1 MAKTIAIG
9 NQKGGVGKSTLT
21 TNLGAALCKEGE
33 RVLLVDMDPSG
44 NLTAGLGYPKNIPLT
59 VESLM
64 REIALETPE
73 PSYEQTILHHDEGMD
88 LLPANKFLTGMELWL
103 QTVEDNKSVLRD
115 VLARLDDDYDF
126 ILIDCMPS
134 LGMLTL
140 NALTAADE
148 ILVPVQPQ
156 RFAVEGLQELLKTVD
171 KVRKTSN
178 PELTVSGIIFSL
190 DSKVRS
196 NEKMYKEAV
205 KESYGSNIRI
215 FEQTIP
221 NYSKIAEAPNEGHS
235 VLWYEPKGVP
245 ASIYESIAETL
256 REECHE
262 EEISHIINLV

>member
-64 REIALETPE
+64 REIALENPE
-73 PSYEQTILHHDEGMD
+73 PAYEKTILHHEEGMD

-103 QTVEDNKSVLRD
+103 QTMEDNKTVLRD
-115 VLARLDDDYDF
+115 VLARLQDDYDY

-140 NALTAADE
+140 NAFTAADE
-148 ILVPVQPQ
+148 VLVPVQPQ
-156 RFAVEGLQELLKTVD
+156 RFAVEGLQELLKTVE
-171 KVRKTSN
+171 KVRRSSN
-178 PELTVSGIIFSL
+178 SELKVSGIIFSL

-196 NEKMYKEAV
+196 NERLT
-205 KESYGSNIRI
+205 IRSQVENDA
-215 FEQTIP
+215 F
-221 NYSKIAEAPNEGHS
+221 
-235 VLWYEPKGVP
+235 
-245 ASIYESIAETL
+245 
-256 REECHE
+256 
-262 EEISHIINLV
+262 